1 MKESEYYQISK
12 ENDLPLR
19 CPILNYC
26 SRRAWT
32 IYLFSEYYKHDSN
45 SNMVQT
51 LQKAGEIPKD
61 FEENQI
67 LVQGESP
74 SIIKGNDHYYFSDV
88 CPEVNLFDGMN
99 AMMSGK
105 ACSKGDYDIYFKGE
119 KNRVLKSQH
128 FSECAEF
135 NKYMFD
141 NDKIGKRRK
150 NLNRRK
156 SIPYKT
162 KALLQK
168 EINSKCPFCLNQDV
182 DHFQVHHIDE
192 NPENNKYDNLIM
204 ICPNC
209 HSKITKGDIF
219 EETVMNRKKEL
230 NK

>member
-1 MKESEYYQISK
+1 
-12 ENDLPLR
+12 
-19 CPILNYC
+19 
-26 SRRAWT
+26 
-32 IYLFSEYYKHDSN
+32 
-45 SNMVQT
+45 
-51 LQKAGEIPKD
+51 
-61 FEENQI
+61 
-67 LVQGESP
+67 
-74 SIIKGNDHYYFSDV
+74 
-88 CPEVNLFDGMN
+88 MN